1 MAIQRKLLEELE
13 NRRKA
18 ALAGGGEKKIQAR
31 HEKGQLTARERID
44 ALYEPDTFQE
54 FGMHADHACTHF
66 GMEER
71 SMPGDGVVTGTGM
84 VDGRPVATFAHD
96 FTIGGAAL
104 GRIQAKKVVAI
115 MKYAVETGM
124 PVVGINDSGGAR
136 IQEGVDSLS
145 GYGEIFYH
153 NVLLSGVVP
162 QISII
167 AGPCAGGA
175 VYSPALCDFLIMV
188 RNKATNMFICGPSV
202 IHAATGENAKLEQFA
217 SADAHASVS
226 GNIHLVA
233 DDDAHAV
240 ALAHKLLSFLPSNNI
255 SEPPHKPTSVITV
268 ARDEGM
274 NELVPED
281 PKLGFDV
288 KQVIARLVDGADFFE
303 IMANFAKNIVIGFAR
318 IEGIVVG
325 IIANQPAF
333 KAGCLDIDSSD
344 KAARFIRTCNVF
356 NIPIVNLVDVPGF
369 MPGLAQ
375 ERGGIIRHG
384 AKMLF
389 AYASASV
396 PKITVIMRKAY
407 GGAYLAMCSA
417 DMGADMVFAWPCAE
431 IAVMGAEGAV
441 KVLYKDQLE
450 KAENPEKLYS
460 QFVEDYKAKFAS
472 PYQAA
477 QLAMITDVIEPAMT
491 RPIVAMALRNT
502 LSKRVTR
509 PGKKHGNIPL

>member
-1 MAIQRKLLEELE
+1 
-13 NRRKA
+13 
-18 ALAGGGEKKIQAR
+18 
-31 HEKGQLTARERID
+31 
-44 ALYEPDTFQE
+44 
-54 FGMHADHACTHF
+54 
-66 GMEER
+66 
-71 SMPGDGVVTGTGM
+71 
-84 VDGRPVATFAHD
+84 
-96 FTIGGAAL
+96 
-104 GRIQAKKVVAI
+104 
-115 MKYAVETGM
+115 
-124 PVVGINDSGGAR
+124 
-136 IQEGVDSLS
+136 
-145 GYGEIFYH
+145 
-153 NVLLSGVVP
+153 
-162 QISII
+162 
-167 AGPCAGGA
+167 
-175 VYSPALCDFLIMV
+175 
-188 RNKATNMFICGPSV
+188 
-202 IHAATGENAKLEQFA
+202 
-217 SADAHASVS
+217 
-226 GNIHLVA
+226 
-233 DDDAHAV
+233 
-240 ALAHKLLSFLPSNNI
+240 
-255 SEPPHKPTSVITV
+255 
-268 ARDEGM
+268 
-274 NELVPED
+274 
-281 PKLGFDV
+281 
-288 KQVIARLVDGADFFE
+288 VDGADFFE
-303 IMANFAKNIVIGFAR
+303 IQADFAKNIVIGYAR

-375 ERGGIIRHG
+375 ERGGITRHG

-441 KVLYKDQLE
+441 KVLYKDQLA
-450 KAENPEKLYS
+450 KAADPAKLNS